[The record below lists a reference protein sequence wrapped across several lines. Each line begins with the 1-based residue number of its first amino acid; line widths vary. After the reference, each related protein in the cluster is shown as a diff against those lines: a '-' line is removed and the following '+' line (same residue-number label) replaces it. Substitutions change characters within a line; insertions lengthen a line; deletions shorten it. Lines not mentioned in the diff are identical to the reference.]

1 MAKISR
7 EIIDEIVNV
16 ASKTAIGVYKKE
28 HEKAVKQEMSNR
40 FKKTKEQLKAYRKI
54 KKKIE
59 QDKSFS
65 EQQKSEYRWQF
76 VEDLMGSEKEIFS
89 RSERVIQ
96 DEEKKRQEDLYAM
109 YRIENALKLYKE
121 EVDLT
126 ANEEEKRR
134 YRVLNSMYI
143 SSKGPYTVQEIAKQE
158 NISEKSVYR
167 DIGLAVK
174 IVSIYLYGV

>member
-1 MAKISR
+1 
-7 EIIDEIVNV
+7 
-16 ASKTAIGVYKKE
+16 
-28 HEKAVKQEMSNR
+28 
-40 FKKTKEQLKAYRKI
+40 
-54 KKKIE
+54 
-59 QDKSFS
+59 
-65 EQQKSEYRWQF
+65 
-76 VEDLMGSEKEIFS
+76 MGSEKEIFS
-89 RSERVIQ
+89 HSERVIQ

-121 EVDLT
+121 EVDLS

-143 SSKGPYTVQEIAKQE
+143 SSEGPKTVQEIAKQE